1 MAQVLKKKHTSLRS
15 SKRDERAKKHK
26 RKRSP
31 SPSSSSSVFF
41 RLFFFSAEK
50 FSQEKSRNCSR
61 SLSSADEN
69 PHDPAP
75 RTECPA
81 LPRDHIS
88 LYVDDD
94 DELNSH
100 SEDHQDLALEDET
113 HNVSEIHSNVSSEDM
128 RFQNLIEE
136 VNSFFFW
143 PTSSQRKQMRF
154 WEGTG

>member
-1 MAQVLKKKHTSLRS
+1 MRRNTRGRGVL
-15 SKRDERAKKHK
+15 
-26 RKRSP
+26 SP
-31 SPSSSSSVFF
+31 SSSSSSSVFF

-50 FSQEKSRNCSR
+50 FSQEAR
-61 SLSSADEN
+61 SLSLADEN

-75 RTECPA
+75 TTECPA

-88 LYVDDD
+88 RYADDD
-94 DELNSH
+94 DEFNSH
-100 SEDHQDLALEDET
+100 FEDHQDLAPVDET
-113 HNVSEIHSNVSSEDM
+113 HNVFEIHSNVSSEDM

-136 VNSFFFW
+136 VFSFFFW